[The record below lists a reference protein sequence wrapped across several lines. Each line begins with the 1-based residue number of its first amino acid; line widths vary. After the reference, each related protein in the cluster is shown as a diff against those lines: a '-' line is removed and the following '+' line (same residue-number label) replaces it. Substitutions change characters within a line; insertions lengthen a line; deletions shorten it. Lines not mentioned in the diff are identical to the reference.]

1 MRTLFCSV
9 CVSSSCEVQGGGF
22 GPLRFLML
30 EVIQIVTLVL
40 LDVLLLQ
47 KIADHMRDL
56 QEKKKIRKE
65 QEMFQMPPSAMFRGE

>member
-1 MRTLFCSV
+1 
-9 CVSSSCEVQGGGF
+9 
-22 GPLRFLML
+22 ML